1 MPQPTFVTQLTSLWQ
16 RLDRR
21 ARLVIIAAA
30 ALCVGGLIALT
41 RVGSGTTYTTLYSN
55 LSAEDAGQITE
66 KLKSE
71 RTEYRLTD
79 GGATIQVPTDTVYE
93 LRLSLAKEGL
103 PTSGQVG
110 FEIFDKSGLPG
121 TQFNNRV
128 NYQRALQGE
137 LARTIGSMGEIRSA
151 RVHLVLPEEN
161 LFSEKTKASASVVLQ
176 PKSGAE
182 VTAEMTAAIAHIVAS
197 AVEEIT
203 PEQVTIVDAGGRVLR
218 GPEDGKFGGL
228 TASQFEIQRQ
238 YEDRLC
244 LSLQSMLDS
253 VLGPNQAV
261 VRVQA
266 QLDFNAEEVKDEN
279 IVPVAD
285 GKGLVTTEKVKEE
298 QYQGSQRGGSG
309 SMGLQPNVGVA
320 GAGSGPGPEGGA
332 YVQRDET
339 RQYEFSRRTSSLV
352 KAPGALK
359 NLTVAAV
366 IDENLT
372 PSAEDQVKQV
382 ITAAAGLD
390 VDRGDVVTVERM
402 KIEAAEL
409 AKKQEQEY
417 TAVEKGRRRDSFLHT
432 ALRSSLVLVA
442 AALIFMSIMIAMRQV
457 RGMDLGL
464 AEPTTE
470 IPPAEEEPASPPP
483 ALNEHARQQLRQMT
497 RQDAGVVAD
506 RLRAL
511 LEGERN

>member
-1 MPQPTFVTQLTSLWQ
+1 MTQLATLWQ

-30 ALCVGGLIALT
+30 VLCVGGLIALT
-41 RVGSGTTYTTLYSN
+41 RVGSGPTYTTLYSN

-66 KLKSE
+66 KLE
-71 RTEYRLTD
+71 ADRTQYRLTD
-79 GGATIQVPTDTVYE
+79 GGATIQVPTDKVYE
-93 LRLSLAKEGL
+93 LRLSLAREGL

-182 VTAEMTAAIAHIVAS
+182 VTPEMTAAIAHIVAS

-203 PEQVTIVDAGGRVLR
+203 PEQVTIVDASGRVLR

-298 QYQGSQRGGSG
+298 EYRGNQRGSGG
-309 SMGLQPNVGVA
+309 SMGLQPNLDMA
-320 GAGSGPGPEGGA
+320 GAGGPGAEGGA

-366 IDENLT
+366 IDETLS
-372 PSAEDQVKQV
+372 PSAEDKVKQV

-390 VDRGDVVTVERM
+390 LERGDAVTVERM

-409 AKKQEQEY
+409 AKKQEEEY
-417 TAVEKGRRRDSFLHT
+417 TKAERGRRRDGFLHT
-432 ALRSSLVLVA
+432 ALRGSLGLVA

-457 RGMDLGL
+457 RGTELGQE
-464 AEPTTE
+464 EPVE
-470 IPPAEEEPASPPP
+470 EVPPAEEEPASPPP